1 MKNTWVKNNFI
12 KNHWLKISIILFT
25 CFIIIP
31 VIMNV
36 FKINEGF
43 DDISNN
49 AGTIIDGTPNNDRI
63 ISGSNQ
69 YRFRDNLNPFDID
82 LNSKSEFIKQLN
94 DFDRDLL
101 LSNSNQQINHNLNT
115 IYSINKDLS
124 NNVYRKSDSAKD
136 IYDISGNNLLN
147 TILSQLSGLTSKI
160 DDMNSKKDED
170 PEPIEDIKCIAD
182 FGTNIGDDLCCG
194 QSGVLTDTKY
204 VCPANYSKCESM
216 KCGSKYGTCVK
227 A

>member
-1 MKNTWVKNNFI
+1 MKNNFI

-36 FKINEGF
+36 FKTSEGF

-49 AGTIIDGTPNNDRI
+49 IGTTLDGTNNIDTNVFNNNI
-63 ISGSNQ
+63 PYFQ
-69 YRFRDNLNPFDID
+69 PNPFDIE
-82 LNSKSEFIKQLN
+82 LNSKSEFITQLN
-94 DFDRDLL
+94 QFGHDISLTE
-101 LSNSNQQINHNLNT
+101 SPQQINHNLNT
-115 IYSINKDLS
+115 IYKINKDLS
-124 NNVYRKSDSAKD
+124 NNVYRKSDSVKD

-160 DDMNSKKDED
+160 DDMNNKKDEE

-204 VCPANYSKCESM
+204 VCPANYSKCQSM